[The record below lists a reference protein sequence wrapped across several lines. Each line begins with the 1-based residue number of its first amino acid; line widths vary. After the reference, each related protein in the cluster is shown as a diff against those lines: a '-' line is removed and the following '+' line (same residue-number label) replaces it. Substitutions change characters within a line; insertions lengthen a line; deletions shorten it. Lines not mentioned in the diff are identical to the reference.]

1 METPPCKVGPFFNEM
16 VSRKLSW
23 GGANSLALEPLRA
36 GGPGGLGSAP
46 PLPTTPALS
55 STPGISRVREEDF
68 RMTSAPGISHVRE
81 EDFRMTSAPR
91 HQLWDGM
98 SVHDFADMF
107 HSCHSTRG
115 RWRRAGSEAMP
126 VSCG

>member
-68 RMTSAPGISHVRE
+68 RMTSAP
-81 EDFRMTSAPR
+81 R